1 MTKKEIKFF
10 DTNIDR
16 KSSISDK
23 NLVFFKD
30 SNIPM
35 PSVIEISNSGMCNR
49 KCSFCPRSD
58 PNYDHVN
65 EFIDQNLHDKIY
77 DELKSLNYSGSIIYS
92 GFVEP
97 LLDKR
102 IYKHIKDIREKL
114 PNANLEVITNGDP
127 LNDKRALKLFEAGV
141 SVLLISVYDGP
152 KEAENFL
159 KMMKK
164 INIDKSR
171 YVIRNR
177 YYGEDKDFGITLS
190 NRAGNLNN
198 AEFKI
203 EPLKES
209 LKMKCTYP
217 SYTFFIDYN
226 GDVLMCSHDWGKKMI
241 MGNVKNNSI
250 KEIWTS
256 KKFDFAR
263 KKLNN
268 ADRNF
273 SPCNV
278 CDVKGTLIGNKHA
291 EQWSQI
297 R

>member
-1 MTKKEIKFF
+1 MTEKKIKFF

-23 NLVFFKD
+23 NLFFFKN
-30 SNIPM
+30 SKIPM
-35 PSVIEISNSGMCNR
+35 PSVIEVSNSGMCNR

-58 PNYDHVN
+58 PNYNHVN
-65 EFIDQNLHDKIY
+65 EFIDENLHNKIY
-77 DELKSLNYSGSIIYS
+77 DELKSFDYSGSIIYS

-102 IYKHIKDIREKL
+102 IYEHIKDIRQKL
-114 PNANLEVITNGDP
+114 PKANLEIITNGDP
-127 LNDKRALKLFEAGV
+127 LNEKRALKLFEAGL

-159 KMMKK
+159 KMMQR

-171 YVIRNR
+171 YVIRDR

-190 NRAGNLNN
+190 NRAGNLDN

-203 EPLKES
+203 APLKKS

-241 MGNVKNNSI
+241 MGNVKNNTI

-263 KKLNN
+263 KKLIN

-273 SPCNV
+273 SPCDV

-291 EQWSQI
+291 EQWLKI
-297 R
+297 

>member
-1 MTKKEIKFF
+1 MTEKEIKFF

-30 SNIPM
+30 TNIPM

-77 DELKSLNYSGSIIYS
+77 EELKSFNYSGSIIYS

-114 PNANLEVITNGDP
+114 PNVNLEIITNGDP
-127 LNDKRALKLFEAGV
+127 LNDKRALKLFEAGI

-152 KEAENFL
+152 KEAESFL
-159 KMMKK
+159 KMMKR

-263 KKLNN
+263 KKLSN

-291 EQWSQI
+291 EQWSKI

>member
-1 MTKKEIKFF
+1 MTEKEIKFF

-30 SNIPM
+30 TNIPM

-77 DELKSLNYSGSIIYS
+77 EELKSFNYSGSIIYS

-114 PNANLEVITNGDP
+114 PNVNLEIITNGDP
-127 LNDKRALKLFEAGV
+127 LNDKRALKLFEAGI

-159 KMMKK
+159 KMMKR

-241 MGNVKNNSI
+241 MGNVKNHSI

-263 KKLNN
+263 KKLSN

-291 EQWSQI
+291 EQWSKI

>member
-1 MTKKEIKFF
+1 MTEKKIKFF

-23 NLVFFKD
+23 NLFFFKN
-30 SNIPM
+30 SKIPM
-35 PSVIEISNSGMCNR
+35 PSVIEVSNSGMCNR

-58 PNYDHVN
+58 PNYNHVN
-65 EFIDQNLHDKIY
+65 EFIDENLHNKIY
-77 DELKSLNYSGSIIYS
+77 DELKSFDYSGSIIYS

-102 IYKHIKDIREKL
+102 IYEHIKDIRQKL
-114 PNANLEVITNGDP
+114 PKANLEIITNGDP
-127 LNDKRALKLFEAGV
+127 LNEKRVLKLFEAGL

-159 KMMKK
+159 KMMQRM
-164 INIDKSR
+164 NIDKSR
-171 YVIRNR
+171 YVIRDR

-190 NRAGNLNN
+190 NRAGNLDN

-203 EPLKES
+203 APLKKS

-241 MGNVKNNSI
+241 MGNVKNNTI

-263 KKLNN
+263 KKLIN

-273 SPCNV
+273 SPCDV

-291 EQWSQI
+291 EQWLKI
-297 R
+297 

>member
-1 MTKKEIKFF
+1 MTEKKIKFF

-23 NLVFFKD
+23 NLIFFKD
-30 SNIPM
+30 SKIPM
-35 PSVIEISNSGMCNR
+35 PSVIEVSNSGMCNR

-58 PNYDHVN
+58 PNYNHVN
-65 EFIDQNLHDKIY
+65 EFIDENLHNKIY
-77 DELKSLNYSGSIIYS
+77 DELKSFDYSGSIIYS

-102 IYKHIKDIREKL
+102 IYEHIKDIRQKL
-114 PNANLEVITNGDP
+114 PKANLEIITNGDP
-127 LNDKRALKLFEAGV
+127 LNEKRALKLFEAGL

-159 KMMKK
+159 KMMQR

-190 NRAGNLNN
+190 NRAGNLDN

-203 EPLKES
+203 APLKKS

-241 MGNVKNNSI
+241 MGNVKNNTI

-263 KKLNN
+263 KKLIN
-268 ADRNF
+268 AERNF
-273 SPCNV
+273 SPCDV

-291 EQWSQI
+291 EQWLKI
-297 R
+297 

>member
-1 MTKKEIKFF
+1 MTEKEIKFF

-30 SNIPM
+30 TNIPM

-77 DELKSLNYSGSIIYS
+77 EELKSFNYSGSIIYS

-114 PNANLEVITNGDP
+114 PNVNLEIITNGDP
-127 LNDKRALKLFEAGV
+127 LNDKRALKLFEAGI

-159 KMMKK
+159 KMMKR

-263 KKLNN
+263 KKLSN

-291 EQWSQI
+291 EQWSKI